1 LTHSGRDQQLMTAVV
16 EEAERAGTSVVPLIL
31 PTNNPLHAV
40 MKTAKDIQAQE
51 LVVGA
56 SRRAEKQLDQIALYW
71 SSLNGGQP
79 PGLTVH
85 ILSADRDMYLDLEG
99 GSRIPNIGERKARSI
114 SELREAGVG
123 VDRVLLVHDGTP
135 DSSDLFKS
143 VLTMLDADVVLD
155 FVAVPPVEH
164 QPPNNQDVIQ
174 QDQEL
179 AKRLKRELEVHLPD
193 GDLGPAIVKLAR
205 EGCYDLIVLS
215 LLEGRSLDRDQP
227 GLAWM
232 DYLLQ
237 HAHCP
242 VFLAAQPVIPTE
254 ATE

>member
-1 LTHSGRDQQLMTAVV
+1 
-16 EEAERAGTSVVPLIL
+16 
-31 PTNNPLHAV
+31 
-40 MKTAKDIQAQE
+40 
-51 LVVGA
+51 
-56 SRRAEKQLDQIALYW
+56 RAEKQLDQIALYW
-71 SSLNGGQP
+71 ISLHGGQP
-79 PGLTVH
+79 SGLTVR
-85 ILSADRDMYLDLEG
+85 ILSPDRDVHLDLEG
-99 GSRIPNIGERKARSI
+99 GNRIPKIGERKARSV

-143 VLTMLDADVVLD
+143 VLTMLDPEVVLD
-155 FVAVPPVEH
+155 FVTVPPVEH
-164 QPPNNQDVIQ
+164 QPPNNHDFIR

-193 GDLGPAIVKLAR
+193 GDLGPAIVNLAR
-205 EGCYDLIVLS
+205 ERCYDLIILS

-227 GLAWM
+227 RLAWL

-254 ATE
+254 VTE